1 MTLHKS
7 KGMIV
12 PKNFIELENL
22 KQFDRLMHQDKSLS
36 KNTHSV
42 QNMFYNYVMEYHLNY
57 KLCNKTWDLKFEWEQ
72 Q

>member
-22 KQFDRLMHQDKSLS
+22 KQFDRLLHQDKYSS
-36 KNTHSV
+36 KNTYRV
-42 QNMFYNYVMEYHLNY
+42 KNNFYNYVMEYHIGY
-57 KLCNKTWDLKFEWEQ
+57 KLCNQSWDLMFE
-72 Q
+72 

>member
-22 KQFDRLMHQDKSLS
+22 KQFDRLLHQDKSSS
-36 KNTHSV
+36 KNTHPV
-42 QNMFYNYVMEYHLNY
+42 QN
-57 KLCNKTWDLKFEWEQ
+57 KF
-72 Q
+72 